1 MAALKSNTSEMRHPL
16 TNNYRLLIFYALFWA
31 IIGIIN
37 LTLQVIW
44 YNVPL
49 TYSLLDTGTNYVLY
63 PLLGSSIWYSIRY
76 NNLEEVTI
84 GRLILFHFI
93 AASFLCG
100 IWVYISYA
108 IYQPFISDNNNFL
121 QNGLPPKIFIGYL
134 MYVIFLVFFYAV
146 NYYQSLKEKIKK
158 ESEYKTLIREAELQA
173 LKSQINPHFLFNS
186 LNSISS
192 LTVSNPE
199 KAQEMVI
206 NLSTFMRYSL
216 MHNEKEMV
224 SFSRELE
231 NIKLYLSIEKV
242 RFGKKLN
249 AEFEIHDHCLEA
261 EIPNM
266 ILQPLFENAIK
277 YGVYETI
284 EQVTIKTICV
294 CEGNTLKIN
303 IINDYDA
310 GSIKRRGEGIG
321 LRNIRKRMEIIYNQP
336 DLMKITDHKT
346 SFEVQLIIPQK
357 QTVS

>member
-1 MAALKSNTSEMRHPL
+1 MKHPL
-16 TNNYRLLIFYALFWA
+16 TNNYRLLGFYALFWA
-31 IIGIIN
+31 AISVITII
-37 LTLQVIW
+37 LQVLW
-44 YNVPL
+44 NNVPL
-49 TYSLLDTGTNYVLY
+49 VYSLLDSGTNYVLY

-76 NNLEEVTI
+76 NSLEEVSV
-84 GRLILFHFI
+84 GRLIVFHLI
-93 AASFLCG
+93 AASILCA

-108 IYQPFISDNNNFL
+108 IYQPFIRDNNTYL
-121 QNGLPPKIFIGYL
+121 KDGLPSKIFLGYV
-134 MYVIFLVFFYAV
+134 MYAIYLVFFYAV

-158 ESEYKTLIREAELQA
+158 ESEYKALIREAELQA

-249 AEFEIHDHCLEA
+249 AEFEIDTHCMDA

-266 ILQPLFENAIK
+266 ILQPLYENAIK
-277 YGVYETI
+277 YGVYETTD
-284 EQVTIKTICV
+284 QVTIKTTCN
-294 CEGNTLKIN
+294 CEGNFLKI
-303 IINDYDA
+303 IIVNDYDA
-310 GSIKRRGEGIG
+310 STIKRRGEGIG
-321 LRNIRKRMEIIYNQP
+321 LRNIRKRMEIIYNSP
-336 DLMKITDHKT
+336 DLMKVTDNKT
-346 SFEVQLIIPQK
+346 NFEVQLIIPQK
-357 QTVS
+357 QAVL

>member
-1 MAALKSNTSEMRHPL
+1 MKHPL
-16 TNNYRLLIFYALFWA
+16 THNYRLLLFYSLFWA
-31 IIGIIN
+31 VIAAIN
-37 LTLQVIW
+37 IVLQVIW

-49 TYSLLDTGTNYVLY
+49 VYSLLDSGTSYVLY

-76 NNLEEVTI
+76 NSLEEVTI

-93 AASFLCG
+93 AASILCG

-108 IYQPFISDNNNFL
+108 IYQPFITNDNTFL
-121 QNGLPPKIFIGYL
+121 KESIPSKIFLGYV
-134 MYVIFLVFFYAV
+134 MYMIYLVFFYAV

-216 MHNEKEMV
+216 QHNENEMV
-224 SFSRELE
+224 SFARELD

-249 AEFEIHDHCLEA
+249 AEFEIDAQCMEA
-261 EIPNM
+261 QIPNM

-277 YGVYETI
+277 YGVYETT
-284 EQVTIKTICV
+284 EQVTIKTK
-294 CEGNTLKIN
+294 CECDGLALKIS
-303 IINDYDA
+303 ITNDYDA
-310 GSIKRRGEGIG
+310 STIKKRGEGIG

-336 DLMKITDHKT
+336 DLIQVTDHKT

-357 QTVS
+357 QSVS

>member
-1 MAALKSNTSEMRHPL
+1 MKHPL
-16 TNNYRLLIFYALFWA
+16 TNNYRLLLFYALFWVVIA
-31 IIGIIN
+31 VIN
-37 LTLQVIW
+37 IVLQVIW

-49 TYSLLDTGTNYVLY
+49 TDSLLDTGTTYILY
-63 PLLGSSIWYSIRY
+63 PLMGSSIWYSIRY
-76 NNLEEVTI
+76 NSLEEVSVF
-84 GRLILFHFI
+84 RLVLFHFI
-93 AASFLCG
+93 AASILCG

-108 IYQPFISDNNNFL
+108 IYQPFITEDNHFL
-121 QNGLPPKIFIGYL
+121 RDGLPSKIFAGYI
-134 MYVIFLVFFYAV
+134 MYTIYLVFFYAV

-158 ESEYKTLIREAELQA
+158 EGEYKALIREAELQA

-186 LNSISS
+186 LNSISA
-192 LTVSNPE
+192 LTVSDPV

-231 NIKLYLSIEKV
+231 NIKLYLSIEKI

-249 AEFEIHDHCLEA
+249 AEFEIDAHCLDA

-277 YGVYETI
+277 YGVYETT
-284 EQVTIKTICV
+284 EQVTIKTTCK
-294 CEGNTLKIN
+294 CEGNVLKIIIVNDFDASTLKR
-303 IINDYDA
+303 
-310 GSIKRRGEGIG
+310 KGEGIG

-346 SFEVQLIIPQK
+346 SYEVQLIIPQK
-357 QTVS
+357 QIVS

>member
-1 MAALKSNTSEMRHPL
+1 MKHPL
-16 TNNYRLLIFYALFWA
+16 TNNLRLLIFYALFWA
-31 IIGIIN
+31 VIGITDFILLVLWN
-37 LTLQVIW
+37 
-44 YNVPL
+44 NVPL
-49 TYSLLDTGTNYVLY
+49 TYALLDTITTFVLY

-76 NNLEEVTI
+76 NSLEEVTI

-93 AASFLCG
+93 AASILCG
-100 IWVYISYA
+100 IWVSLIYA
-108 IYQPFISDNNNFL
+108 IFKPFMGEGNDFL
-121 QNGLPPKIFIGYL
+121 KNSLPSKIFGGYV
-134 MYVIFLVFFYAV
+134 MYTVFLVFFYAV

-158 ESEYKTLIREAELQA
+158 ESEYKALIREAELQA

-192 LTVSNPE
+192 LTISNPE

-216 MHNEKEMV
+216 MHNEKELV

-242 RFGKKLN
+242 RFGNKLN
-249 AEFEIHDHCLEA
+249 AEFEIDAHCLDA

-266 ILQPLFENAIK
+266 ILQPVFENAIK
-277 YGVYETI
+277 YGVYETT
-284 EQVTIKTICV
+284 EQVTIRTT
-294 CEGNTLKIN
+294 CECDGNVLKI
-303 IINDYDA
+303 IIVNDYDF
-310 GSIKRRGEGIG
+310 STMKRKGEGIG

-357 QTVS
+357 QALS

>member
-1 MAALKSNTSEMRHPL
+1 MKHPL
-16 TNNYRLLIFYALFWA
+16 TNNYKLLGYYALFWA
-31 IIGIIN
+31 VIGVMNIFI
-37 LTLQVIW
+37 QVIW

-49 TYSLLDTGTNYVLY
+49 TYSLLDTSTNYVLY

-76 NNLEEVTI
+76 NNMEE
-84 GRLILFHFI
+84 GGILKLVSFHFI
-93 AASFLCG
+93 AATMLCG
-100 IWVYISYA
+100 IWVSISYA
-108 IYQPFISDNNNFL
+108 IYQPFISGANNFL
-121 QNGLPPKIFIGYL
+121 KNGLPSKIFAGYV
-134 MYVIFLVFFYAV
+134 MYAIYLIFFYAV
-146 NYYQSLKEKIKK
+146 NYYESLKEKIKK
-158 ESEYKTLIREAELQA
+158 EGEYKTLIREAELQA

-216 MHNEKEMV
+216 MHGEKEMV

-249 AEFEIHDHCLEA
+249 AEFEIDSHCLEA

-277 YGVYETI
+277 YGVYETTD
-284 EQVTIKTICV
+284 QVTIKTT
-294 CEGNTLKIN
+294 CECDSNALKIT
-303 IINDYDA
+303 IVNDYDS
-310 GSIKRRGEGIG
+310 GSLKRKGEGIG

-336 DLMKITDHKT
+336 DLIKLTDYKT
-346 SFEVQLIIPQK
+346 RFEVQLLIPQK
-357 QTVS
+357 QILS

>member
-1 MAALKSNTSEMRHPL
+1 MKHPL
-16 TNNYRLLIFYALFWA
+16 TNNYRLLLFYAMFWGV
-31 IIGIIN
+31 ISIIN
-37 LTLQVIW
+37 IALNVGW
-44 YNVPL
+44 YHQPIAY
-49 TYSLLDTGTNYVLY
+49 TLLDTGTNYILY

-76 NNLEEVTI
+76 NSLEEVTI
-84 GRLILFHFI
+84 GRLLLFHFI
-93 AASFLCG
+93 AASILCA
-100 IWVYISYA
+100 IWVYISFA
-108 IYQPFISDNNNFL
+108 IYRPFMPADDNRLMND
-121 QNGLPPKIFIGYL
+121 LPFKIFLGYL
-134 MYVIFLVFFYAV
+134 MYIIYLVFFYAV

-158 ESEYKTLIREAELQA
+158 EVEYKALLREAELQA

-224 SFSRELE
+224 SFSKELE

-249 AEFEIHDHCLEA
+249 AEFEIDSHCFEA

-277 YGVYETI
+277 YGVYETT
-284 EQVTIKTICV
+284 EQVTIRTHCS
-294 CEGNTLKIN
+294 CEGTLLKIS
-303 IINDYDA
+303 IANDYDA
-310 GSIKRRGEGIG
+310 NSIKRKGEGIG
-321 LRNIRKRMEIIYNQP
+321 LRNIRQRLEIIYNQP

-357 QTVS
+357 KALK

>member
-1 MAALKSNTSEMRHPL
+1 MKHPL
-16 TNNYRLLIFYALFWA
+16 TNNYRLLGYYALFWA
-31 IIGIIN
+31 VIGVIN
-37 LTLQVIW
+37 LVLQIFW
-44 YNVPL
+44 YNVSP
-49 TYSLLDTGTNYVLY
+49 TESLLDTGTTYVLY

-76 NNLEEVTI
+76 NSLEEVGI
-84 GRLILFHFI
+84 GRLVLFHFV
-93 AASFLCG
+93 AASILCG
-100 IWVYISYA
+100 IWFSISYA
-108 IYQPFISDNNNFL
+108 IFQPFITPEKHFL
-121 QNGLPPKIFIGYL
+121 KDGLPSKILYGYG
-134 MYVIFLVFFYAV
+134 MYTIFLVFFYAV

-158 ESEYKTLIREAELQA
+158 EGEYKALIREAELQA

-206 NLSTFMRYSL
+206 NLSSFMRYSL

-231 NIKLYLSIEKV
+231 NIKLYMSIEKV

-249 AEFEIHDHCLEA
+249 AEFEIDAHCMEA

-277 YGVYETI
+277 YGVYETT
-284 EQVTIKTICV
+284 EQVTIKTT
-294 CEGNTLKIN
+294 CECDGNVLKIK
-303 IINDYDA
+303 ITNDYD
-310 GSIKRRGEGIG
+310 SISLKRKGEGIG

-336 DLMKITDHKT
+336 DLMNITDHKT

-357 QTVS
+357 QAMP

>member
-1 MAALKSNTSEMRHPL
+1 MKHPL
-16 TNNYRLLIFYALFWA
+16 TNNYRLLLFYALFWVVIA
-31 IIGIIN
+31 IINIV
-37 LTLQVIW
+37 LQVIW

-49 TYSLLDTGTNYVLY
+49 TDSLLDTGTTYVLY
-63 PLLGSSIWYSIRY
+63 PLMGSSIWYSIRY
-76 NNLEEVTI
+76 NSLEEVSVF
-84 GRLILFHFI
+84 RLFLFHFI
-93 AASFLCG
+93 AASILCG

-108 IYQPFISDNNNFL
+108 IYQPFITEENHFL
-121 QNGLPPKIFIGYL
+121 RDGLPSKIFAGYI
-134 MYVIFLVFFYAV
+134 MYTIYLVFFYAV

-158 ESEYKTLIREAELQA
+158 EGEYKALIREAELQA

-186 LNSISS
+186 LNSISA
-192 LTVSNPE
+192 LTVSDPV

-206 NLSTFMRYSL
+206 NLSSFMRYSL

-231 NIKLYLSIEKV
+231 NIKLYLSIEKI

-249 AEFEIHDHCLEA
+249 AEFEIDAHCLDA

-277 YGVYETI
+277 YGVYETT
-284 EQVTIKTICV
+284 EQVTIKTTCK
-294 CEGNTLKIN
+294 CEGNVLKIIIVNDFDASTLKR
-303 IINDYDA
+303 
-310 GSIKRRGEGIG
+310 KGEGIG

-346 SFEVQLIIPQK
+346 SYEVQLIIPQK

>member
-1 MAALKSNTSEMRHPL
+1 MKHPL
-16 TNNYRLLIFYALFWA
+16 TNNYRLLLFYSLFWGVIA
-31 IIGIIN
+31 TIN
-37 LTLQVIW
+37 IVLQVLW
-44 YNVPL
+44 YNVPI
-49 TYSLLDTGTNYVLY
+49 TYSLLDSGTNYVLY

-76 NNLEEVTI
+76 NSLEEVSV

-93 AASFLCG
+93 AASLLCG

-108 IYQPFISDNNNFL
+108 IYQPFIYDDNTFL
-121 QNGLPPKIFIGYL
+121 EDGLPSKIFAGYL
-134 MYVIFLVFFYAV
+134 LYIIYLVFFYAV

-158 ESEYKTLIREAELQA
+158 EVEYKALIREAELQA

-206 NLSTFMRYSL
+206 NLSGFMRYSL

-224 SFSRELE
+224 SFARELD

-249 AEFEIHDHCLEA
+249 AEFEIDTHCMEA

-277 YGVYETI
+277 YGVYETT
-284 EQVTIKTICV
+284 EQVTIRTV
-294 CEGNTLKIN
+294 CECDGNTLKIS
-303 IINDYDA
+303 IVNDYDA
-310 GSIKRRGEGIG
+310 STIKKRGEGIG

-336 DLMKITDHKT
+336 DLIKITDHKT

-357 QTVS
+357 QAAS

>member
-1 MAALKSNTSEMRHPL
+1 MKHPL
-16 TNNYRLLIFYALFWA
+16 TNNYKLLLYYALFWGVIA
-31 IIGIIN
+31 TINII
-37 LTLQVIW
+37 LQVFW
-44 YNVPL
+44 YNVPVI
-49 TYSLLDTGTNYVLY
+49 YSLLDTGTNYILY

-76 NNLEEVTI
+76 NSLEEVSI
-84 GRLILFHFI
+84 GRLLMFHFT
-93 AASFLCG
+93 AASILCA
-100 IWVYISYA
+100 IWIYISFA
-108 IYQPFISDNNNFL
+108 IYRPFISEENSFL
-121 QNGLPPKIFIGYL
+121 ENGLPSKIFAGYL
-134 MYVIFLVFFYAV
+134 MYAIYLVFFYAV

-158 ESEYKTLIREAELQA
+158 EAEYKTLIREAELQA

-216 MHNEKEMV
+216 MHGDKEMV
-224 SFSRELE
+224 TFSRELE

-249 AEFEIHDHCLEA
+249 TEFVIDGHCLEA

-277 YGVYETI
+277 YGVYETTD
-284 EQVTIKTICV
+284 QVTIKTSCV
-294 CEGNTLKIN
+294 CEGNLLRIS
-303 IINDYDA
+303 IVNDYDA
-310 GSIKRRGEGIG
+310 DTIKRKGEGIG
-321 LRNIRKRMEIIYNQP
+321 LRNIRQRMAIIYNQP
-336 DLMKITDHKT
+336 DLIKITDHKT

-357 QTVS
+357 QSMS

>member
-1 MAALKSNTSEMRHPL
+1 MKHPL
-16 TNNYRLLIFYALFWA
+16 TSNLRLLLFYVLFWGV
-31 IIGIIN
+31 ISIIN
-37 LTLQVIW
+37 IVLQVFW
-44 YNVPL
+44 YDVSL

-63 PLLGSSIWYSIRY
+63 PLMGSSIWYSIRY
-76 NNLEEVTI
+76 NSLEEVSA

-93 AASFLCG
+93 AASFLCA
-100 IWVYISYA
+100 IWVYISFAIYKPFITEENSFLENGLPSKIFGGYIMYA
-108 IYQPFISDNNNFL
+108 IYLI
-121 QNGLPPKIFIGYL
+121 
-134 MYVIFLVFFYAV
+134 FFYAV

-158 ESEYKTLIREAELQA
+158 ESEYKTLLREAELQA

-216 MHNEKEMV
+216 THGEKEMV
-224 SFSRELE
+224 TFSREIE
-231 NIKLYLSIEKV
+231 NIKLYLGIEKV

-249 AEFEIHDHCLEA
+249 AEFVIDDQCMKS

-277 YGVYETI
+277 YGVYETTD
-284 EQVTIKTICV
+284 QVTIKTTCH
-294 CEGNTLKIN
+294 CEGNILKIT
-303 IINDYDA
+303 IVNDYDA
-310 GSIKRRGEGIG
+310 STLQRKGEGIG

-336 DLMKITDHKT
+336 DLIKITDHKT
-346 SFEVQLIIPQK
+346 RFKVQLIIPQK
-357 QTVS
+357 LSMS

>member
-1 MAALKSNTSEMRHPL
+1 MKHPL
-16 TNNYRLLIFYALFWA
+16 THNYRLLGFYALFWA
-31 IIGIIN
+31 VIAVIN
-37 LTLQVIW
+37 IVLQVVW
-44 YNVPL
+44 YNVPIV
-49 TYSLLDTGTNYVLY
+49 YSLLDTGTNYVLY

-76 NNLEEVTI
+76 NSLEEVSVV
-84 GRLILFHFI
+84 RLVFFHFI
-93 AASFLCG
+93 AASILCG

-108 IYQPFISDNNNFL
+108 IYQPFITEQNDFL
-121 QNGLPPKIFIGYL
+121 NKGIPSKIFAGYI
-134 MYVIFLVFFYAV
+134 MYAIYLVFFYAV
-146 NYYQSLKEKIKK
+146 NYYQTLKEKIKK
-158 ESEYKTLIREAELQA
+158 EGEYKVLIREAELQA

-249 AEFEIHDHCLEA
+249 AEFEIDSHCLEA

-277 YGVYETI
+277 YGVYETT
-284 EQVTIKTICV
+284 EQVTIKTT
-294 CEGNTLKIN
+294 CECDGNVLKIT
-303 IINDYDA
+303 IVNDYDA
-310 GSIKRRGEGIG
+310 SSVKRKGEGIG

-336 DLMKITDHKT
+336 DLMKITNHIT

-357 QTVS
+357 QAMP

>member
-1 MAALKSNTSEMRHPL
+1 MKHPL
-16 TNNYRLLIFYALFWA
+16 TSNYRLLGTYVIFWMV
-31 IIGIIN
+31 IGIFN
-37 LTLQVIW
+37 LILQVIW

-49 TYSLLDTGTNYVLY
+49 TYSVLDTVSNFVLY

-76 NNLEEVTI
+76 NSLEEVSI
-84 GRLILFHFI
+84 GRLIIFHFI

-100 IWVYISYA
+100 IWIYISYT
-108 IYQPFISDNNNFL
+108 IYQPFVKSNDNYLHDALPTKFL
-121 QNGLPPKIFIGYL
+121 AGYA
-134 MYVIFLVFFYAV
+134 MYAVYLVFFYAV

-158 ESEYKTLIREAELQA
+158 EVEYKALIREAELQA

-206 NLSTFMRYSL
+206 NLSMFMRYSL
-216 MHNEKEMV
+216 MHSEKEMV
-224 SFSRELE
+224 LFSKELD

-242 RFGKKLN
+242 RFGRKLN
-249 AEFEIHDHCLEA
+249 AEFEIDAHCMEA

-277 YGVYETI
+277 YGVYETTD
-284 EQVTIKTICV
+284 QVTIKTICR
-294 CEGNTLKIN
+294 CEGNFLEIS
-303 IINDYDA
+303 IVNDYDA
-310 GSIKRRGEGIG
+310 STIKRRGEGIG
-321 LRNIRKRMEIIYNQP
+321 LRNIRKRMEIIYCNP
-336 DLMKITDHKT
+336 DLMKVIDHKT

-357 QTVS
+357 AILS

>member
-1 MAALKSNTSEMRHPL
+1 MKHPL
-16 TNNYRLLIFYALFWA
+16 TNNYRLLGFYAIFWA
-31 IIGIIN
+31 TISIIN
-37 LTLQVIW
+37 IILQVFW
-44 YNVPL
+44 YDIPL
-49 TYSLLDTGTNYVLY
+49 TYSILDTGTTYVLY

-76 NNLEEVTI
+76 NSLEEVSV
-84 GRLILFHFI
+84 GRLIIFHFI
-93 AASFLCG
+93 AASILCG
-100 IWVYISYA
+100 IWIYISYA
-108 IYQPFISDNNNFL
+108 IYQPFIKDNNKYL
-121 QNGLPPKIFIGYL
+121 KDGLPSKIFLGYV
-134 MYVIFLVFFYAV
+134 MYAIYLVFFYAV

-158 ESEYKTLIREAELQA
+158 ESEYKALIREAELQA

-249 AEFEIHDHCLEA
+249 AEFEIDAHCMEA

-266 ILQPLFENAIK
+266 ILQPLYENAIK
-277 YGVYETI
+277 YGVYETTD
-284 EQVTIKTICV
+284 QVTIKTSCN
-294 CEGNTLKIN
+294 CEGNFLKIT
-303 IINDYDA
+303 IVNDYD
-310 GSIKRRGEGIG
+310 SSTIKRRGEGIG
-321 LRNIRKRMEIIYNQP
+321 LRNIKKRMEIIYNNP
-336 DLMKITDHKT
+336 DLMKVTDNKT

-357 QTVS
+357 QAVS

>member
-1 MAALKSNTSEMRHPL
+1 MKHPL
-16 TNNYRLLIFYALFWA
+16 THNYRLLGYYALFWA
-31 IIGIIN
+31 VIGLIN
-37 LTLQVIW
+37 LLLQVFW
-44 YNVPL
+44 YNVPWV
-49 TYSLLDTGTNYVLY
+49 YSLLDTGTTYVLY

-76 NNLEEVTI
+76 NSLEEVGVI
-84 GRLILFHFI
+84 RLVVFHFV
-93 AASFLCG
+93 AASIICG

-108 IYQPFISDNNNFL
+108 IYQPFISKENDFL
-121 QNGLPPKIFIGYL
+121 SKGLPSKIFGGYI
-134 MYVIFLVFFYAV
+134 MYAIYLVFFYAV
-146 NYYQSLKEKIKK
+146 NYYESLKEKIKK

-249 AEFEIHDHCLEA
+249 AEFEIDAHCLEA

-277 YGVYETI
+277 YGVYETT
-284 EQVTIKTICV
+284 EQVTIKTTCE
-294 CEGNTLKIN
+294 CEGNVLKITIAN
-303 IINDYDA
+303 EYDPV
-310 GSIKRRGEGIG
+310 SIKRKGEGIG
-321 LRNIRKRMEIIYNQP
+321 LKNIRKRMEIIYNQP

-346 SFEVQLIIPQK
+346 SFEVQLVIPQK
-357 QTVS
+357 SIAS

>member
-1 MAALKSNTSEMRHPL
+1 MKHPL
-16 TNNYRLLIFYALFWA
+16 TNNYRLLGYYALFWA
-31 IIGIIN
+31 VIGVIN
-37 LTLQVIW
+37 LVLQVFW
-44 YNVPL
+44 DNVPL
-49 TYSLLDTGTNYVLY
+49 TYSLLDIGTNYVLY
-63 PLLGSSIWYSIRY
+63 PLLGSSIWYSNRY
-76 NNLEEVTI
+76 NSLEEVSI
-84 GRLILFHFI
+84 ARLILFHFI
-93 AASFLCG
+93 AASILCA

-108 IYQPFISDNNNFL
+108 IYQPFISKGNNFL
-121 QNGLPPKIFIGYL
+121 NNGLPSKIFAGYI
-134 MYVIFLVFFYAV
+134 MYIIYLVFFYAV

-158 ESEYKTLIREAELQA
+158 EGEYKALIREAELQA

-249 AEFEIHDHCLEA
+249 AEFEIDAHCMEA

-277 YGVYETI
+277 YGVYETT
-284 EQVTIKTICV
+284 EQVTIKTT
-294 CEGNTLKIN
+294 CECDGTVLKIK
-303 IINDYDA
+303 ISNDYD
-310 GSIKRRGEGIG
+310 SETVKRKGEGIG
-321 LRNIRKRMEIIYNQP
+321 LRNIRKLMEIIYNLP
-336 DLMKITDHKT
+336 DLMSITDHKT

-357 QTVS
+357 QAMP

>member
-1 MAALKSNTSEMRHPL
+1 MKHPL
-16 TNNYRLLIFYALFWA
+16 THNYRLLLFYALFWA
-31 IIGIIN
+31 VIAAIN
-37 LTLQVIW
+37 IVLQVIW

-49 TYSLLDTGTNYVLY
+49 VFSLLDSGTSYVLY

-76 NNLEEVTI
+76 NSLEEVSI
-84 GRLILFHFI
+84 LRLVLFHFI
-93 AASFLCG
+93 AASILCG

-108 IYQPFISDNNNFL
+108 IYQPFISAGNNFL
-121 QNGLPPKIFIGYL
+121 KESLPSKIFAGYV
-134 MYVIFLVFFYAV
+134 MYMIYLVFFYAV
-146 NYYQSLKEKIKK
+146 NYYQSFKEKIKK
-158 ESEYKTLIREAELQA
+158 ESEYKALIREAELQA

-216 MHNEKEMV
+216 QHNEKEMV
-224 SFSRELE
+224 SFSRELD

-249 AEFEIHDHCLEA
+249 AEFEIDAHCMEA

-277 YGVYETI
+277 YGVYETT
-284 EQVTIKTICV
+284 EQVTIKTTCQ
-294 CEGNTLKIN
+294 CDGNLLRIS
-303 IINDYDA
+303 IVNDYDA
-310 GSIKRRGEGIG
+310 NTIKKRGEGIG

-336 DLMKITDHKT
+336 DLIQVTDHKT
-346 SFEVQLIIPQK
+346 SFEVQLVIPQK
-357 QTVS
+357 QSVS

>member
-1 MAALKSNTSEMRHPL
+1 MKHPL
-16 TNNYRLLIFYALFWA
+16 TNNYRLLGFYVLFWA
-31 IIGIIN
+31 VIAVFN
-37 LTLQVIW
+37 LVLQVFW
-44 YNVPL
+44 YNVTL
-49 TYSLLDTGTNYVLY
+49 TESLLDTGTTYILF

-76 NNLEEVTI
+76 NSLEEIGI
-84 GRLILFHFI
+84 GRLVLFHFV
-93 AASFLCG
+93 AASILCG
-100 IWVYISYA
+100 IWVAISYA
-108 IYQPFISDNNNFL
+108 IFQPFITEKNHFL
-121 QNGLPPKIFIGYL
+121 KDGFPSKIFAGYA
-134 MYVIFLVFFYAV
+134 MYAIYLVFFLAV
-146 NYYQSLKEKIKK
+146 NYYESLKEKIKK
-158 ESEYKTLIREAELQA
+158 EGEYKALIREAELQA

-249 AEFEIHDHCLEA
+249 AEFEIDAHCLES

-266 ILQPLFENAIK
+266 ILQPLYENAIK
-277 YGVYETI
+277 YGVYETT
-284 EQVTIKTICV
+284 EQVTIKTTCV
-294 CEGNTLKIN
+294 CDGNSLKIT
-303 IINDYDA
+303 ITNDYDA
-310 GSIKRRGEGIG
+310 NSIKRKGEGIG
-321 LRNIRKRMEIIYNQP
+321 LQNIRKRMEIIYNQP
-336 DLMKITDHKT
+336 DLIKITDHKM

-357 QTVS
+357 QAVS

>member
-1 MAALKSNTSEMRHPL
+1 MNHPL
-16 TNNYRLLIFYALFWA
+16 TNNYRLLGFYALFWA
-31 IIGIIN
+31 VIALFNII
-37 LTLQVIW
+37 LQVFW

-49 TYSLLDTGTNYVLY
+49 VYSLLDSGTNYVLY
-63 PLLGSSIWYSIRY
+63 PLIGSSIWYSIRY
-76 NNLEEVTI
+76 NSLEDV
-84 GRLILFHFI
+84 GVFRLVLFHFI
-93 AASFLCG
+93 AASILCG

-108 IYQPFISDNNNFL
+108 IYQPFIKSDNNFL
-121 QNGLPPKIFIGYL
+121 NEGLPSKIFAGYL
-134 MYVIFLVFFYAV
+134 MYAIYLVFFYAV

-158 ESEYKTLIREAELQA
+158 EGEYKALIREAELQA

-249 AEFEIHDHCLEA
+249 AEFEIDAHCLEA

-277 YGVYETI
+277 YGVYETT
-284 EQVTIKTICV
+284 EMVTIKTTCE
-294 CEGNTLKIN
+294 CEGNVLKIT
-303 IINDYDA
+303 IVNDYDA
-310 GSIKRRGEGIG
+310 STIKKRGEGIG

-336 DLMKITDHKT
+336 DLFKITDHKT

-357 QTVS
+357 QALS

>member
-1 MAALKSNTSEMRHPL
+1 MKHPL
-16 TNNYRLLIFYALFWA
+16 TNNYRLLGFYAIFWA
-31 IIGIIN
+31 TISIIN
-37 LTLQVIW
+37 IILQVFW
-44 YNVPL
+44 YDIPL
-49 TYSLLDTGTNYVLY
+49 TYSILDTGTTYVLY

-76 NNLEEVTI
+76 NSLEEVSV
-84 GRLILFHFI
+84 GRLIIFHFI
-93 AASFLCG
+93 AASILCG
-100 IWVYISYA
+100 IWIYISYA
-108 IYQPFISDNNNFL
+108 IYQPFIKDNNKYL
-121 QNGLPPKIFIGYL
+121 KDGLPSKIFLGYV
-134 MYVIFLVFFYAV
+134 MYAIYLVFFYAV

-158 ESEYKTLIREAELQA
+158 ESEYKALIREAELQA

-249 AEFEIHDHCLEA
+249 AEFEIDAHCMEA

-266 ILQPLFENAIK
+266 ILQPLYENAIK
-277 YGVYETI
+277 YGVYETTD
-284 EQVTIKTICV
+284 QVTIKTSCICD
-294 CEGNTLKIN
+294 GNILKIT
-303 IINDYDA
+303 IVNDYE
-310 GSIKRRGEGIG
+310 SNTIKRRGEGIG
-321 LRNIRKRMEIIYNQP
+321 LRNIKKRMEIIYNNP
-336 DLMKITDHKT
+336 DLMKVTDNKT

-357 QTVS
+357 QAVS